1 MNHTILV
8 SGSIAYDRIMNFP
21 DHFKNHIM
29 PDKIHVLSL
38 SFEVATVE
46 EQFGGNAGNIAHN
59 LKMLGEKP
67 IIISAAGEDF
77 EKYRMSLEE
86 RGIDTAYIT
95 IIPEKKTAFVN
106 IITDLDDN
114 QIAAFHAGALAD
126 APVPHSFPKEAE
138 IAIVGP
144 ESIEVMLKRVFL
156 YKEKA
161 LSYVFDPA
169 QQLPRFSGKDLK
181 ESIEG
186 AKILVGN
193 DYEIGL
199 IIQKTGLSLE
209 ALVKKVE
216 IVIMTLGEKGSHIYT
231 RDNIIEVKPVR
242 PKKVIDPTGAGDAYR
257 AGFVSA
263 LLDGKGLEECGRL
276 ASWVAS
282 KAIEYYGAQQHR
294 FTREEVDA
302 II

>member
-8 SGSIAYDRIMNFP
+8 SGSLAYDRIMNFP

-38 SFEVATVE
+38 SFEVATVS

-77 EKYRMSLEE
+77 DKYKKSLEE
-86 RGIDTAYIT
+86 RKIDISWIT
-95 IIPEKKTAFVN
+95 RIPEKKTAFVN

-126 APVPHSFPKEAE
+126 APVPHTFPKEAE
-138 IAIVGP
+138 IALVGP
-144 ESIEVMLKRVFL
+144 ESVEVMMKRVFL
-156 YKEKA
+156 YKENA
-161 LSYVFDPA
+161 LPYVFDPA
-169 QQLPRFSGKDLK
+169 QQLPRFSGEDLK

-186 AKILVGN
+186 AKVLIGN

-199 IIQKTGLSLE
+199 IIQKTGLSLD

-216 IVIMTLGEKGSHIYT
+216 IVVMTLGEKGSHIYT
-231 RDNIIEVKPVR
+231 RDTIVEVQPIR

-263 LLDGKGLEECGRL
+263 FLDGKGLEECGKL

-294 FTREEVDA
+294 FTRQDFEET
-302 II
+302 

>member
-1 MNHTILV
+1 
-8 SGSIAYDRIMNFP
+8 
-21 DHFKNHIM
+21 
-29 PDKIHVLSL
+29 L

-59 LKMLGEKP
+59 LAMLGEKP

-77 EKYRMSLEE
+77 EKYRNSLEE
-86 RGIDTAYIT
+86 RGIDTSRIT
-95 IIPEKKTAFVN
+95 IILDKKTAFVN

-114 QIAAFHAGALAD
+114 QIAAFHAGALAY
-126 APVPHSFPKEAE
+126 APVPQTFPKEAE

-144 ESIEVMLKRVFL
+144 ESIDVMLKRVFV
-156 YKEKA
+156 YKEKS
-161 LSYVFDPA
+161 LPYVFDPA
-169 QQLPRFSGKDLK
+169 QQLPRFSGEDLK
-181 ESIEG
+181 KCIEG
-186 AKILVGN
+186 GKILIGN

-199 IIQKTGLSLE
+199 IVQKTGLSLE
-209 ALVKKVE
+209 SLVKKVE

-231 RDNIIEVKPVR
+231 RNNILEVKPVI

-263 LLDGKGLEECGRL
+263 LLEGKGLEECGKL

-282 KAIEYYGAQQHR
+282 KAIEYYGAQQHW
-294 FTREEVDA
+294 FTREEVSA
-302 II
+302 IIMSNDSNGSKKIT

>member
-144 ESIEVMLKRVFL
+144 KSIEVMLKRVFL
-156 YKEKA
+156 YK
-161 LSYVFDPA
+161 
-169 QQLPRFSGKDLK
+169 
-181 ESIEG
+181 
-186 AKILVGN
+186 
-193 DYEIGL
+193 
-199 IIQKTGLSLE
+199 
-209 ALVKKVE
+209 
-216 IVIMTLGEKGSHIYT
+216 
-231 RDNIIEVKPVR
+231 
-242 PKKVIDPTGAGDAYR
+242 
-257 AGFVSA
+257 
-263 LLDGKGLEECGRL
+263 
-276 ASWVAS
+276 
-282 KAIEYYGAQQHR
+282 
-294 FTREEVDA
+294 
-302 II
+302 